1 MIRRLCIAA
10 LLFGPGIALA
20 DEYPTVDR
28 VQYVLECMKNHD
40 GKYEY
45 IYKCSC
51 AIDAISNSLP
61 YKDYVEASS
70 VARYST
76 MGGERM
82 GVFRESDQMRALT
95 KKWKSVEAE
104 ANKGCFI
111 E

>member
-1 MIRRLCIAA
+1 MIRRTLAATLLLAPGA
-10 LLFGPGIALA
+10 LLAN
-20 DEYPTVDR
+20 DYPTVDR

-45 IYKCSC
+45 VYKCSC
-51 AIDAISNSLP
+51 VIDAIAGKMP
-61 YKDYVEASS
+61 YDSYVEATS

-82 GVFRESDQMRALT
+82 NLFRDSDQMRALT

-104 ANKGCFI
+104 ANKACFI

>member
-1 MIRRLCIAA
+1 MIPRLCIAA
-10 LLFGPGIALA
+10 LLLGNGFALA
-20 DEYPTVDR
+20 EGYPTVDR
-28 VQYVLECMKNHD
+28 VQYVLECMKNHE

-51 AIDAISNSLP
+51 AIDAIAEKLP
-61 YKDYVEASS
+61 YKEFVEASS

-82 GVFRESDQMRALT
+82 GMFRESDEMRALT
-95 KKWKSVEAE
+95 KKWKSLEAE
-104 ANKGCFI
+104 ANKACFV

>member
-10 LLFGPGIALA
+10 LLLGPGIALA
-20 DEYPTVDR
+20 EAYPTVDR
-28 VQYVLECMKNHD
+28 VQYVLECMKNHE

-45 IYKCSC
+45 LYKCSC
-51 AIDAISNSLP
+51 AIDAIADRLS

-82 GVFRESDQMRALT
+82 GVFRESDEMRALT

-104 ANKGCFI
+104 ANKACFI
-111 E
+111 D

>member
-51 AIDAISNSLP
+51 AIDSIANSLP

>member
-1 MIRRLCIAA
+1 MIPRLCVAA
-10 LLFGPGIALA
+10 LLLGHGFALA
-20 DEYPTVDR
+20 EGYPTVDR
-28 VQYVLECMKNHD
+28 VQYVLECMKNHE

-51 AIDAISNSLP
+51 AIDAIADKLP
-61 YKDYVEASS
+61 YKEFVEASS

-82 GVFRESDQMRALT
+82 GLFRESDEMRALT
-95 KKWKSVEAE
+95 KKWKSIEAA
-104 ANKGCFI
+104 ANKACFV

>member
-1 MIRRLCIAA
+1 MIRRVFVAA
-10 LLFGPGIALA
+10 LLLGPAIALA
-20 DEYPTVDR
+20 DDYPTVDR
-28 VQYVLECMKNHD
+28 VQYVLECMKTHD

-51 AIDAISNSLP
+51 AIDAIAASLP

-82 GVFRESDQMRALT
+82 GVFRESDEMRALT

-104 ANKGCFI
+104 ANKSCFI